1 MKKNGFTLAEV
12 LITLAIVGVVAALT
26 LPTLTNNTVT
36 AQIGPKLS
44 KAVSAFEQANQA
56 LLQEFTVDSL
66 NQTGL
71 LVFNGNDAG
80 TLNNY
85 ITALGNHFKITRITE
100 AVEEPTNIGN
110 PDTCKV
116 NRFPSVGQPAANGQG
131 AVEIPGS
138 GFTTKDG
145 IAYIL
150 VMSGKLEE
158 DPEGAESW
166 SVSNNLVGAGPH
178 NQQLGNVYVDINGTN
193 NGPNE
198 YGTDA
203 FVFEWYNDGSL
214 RPVGSGSASASE
226 CTWREHCNVD
236 AAPTDARA
244 CAGHVFEN
252 NLKVRYN

>member
-1 MKKNGFTLAEV
+1 MH
-12 LITLAIVGVVAALT
+12 
-26 LPTLTNNTVT
+26 
-36 AQIGPKLS
+36 
-44 KAVSAFEQANQA
+44 
-56 LLQEFTVDSL
+56 
-66 NQTGL
+66 QTGL
-71 LVFNGNDAG
+71 FVLNGNNAG
-80 TLNNY
+80 SLNNY
-85 ITALGNHFKITRITE
+85 INALDNHFKITPING

-110 PDTCKV
+110 QDTCNV
-116 NRFPSVGQPAANGQG
+116 TSFPREGQPAAEGKE
-131 AVEIPGS
+131 AVTAIPGN

-150 VMSGKLEE
+150 VMSGELKT
-158 DPEGAESW
+158 DPKTGAESW

-214 RPVGSGSASASE
+214 RPVGSGSASASV
-226 CTWREHCNVD
+226 CTWRDHCDINES
-236 AAPTDARA
+236 PTDARA